1 MTIEKFRRISLFALT
16 SVLLAASLIWQGEQA
31 AANEAEGYYVNVG
44 GTHIK
49 DVHVRKGKA
58 YVPLKSLA
66 DAMGY
71 EISYTL
77 QEELDNFHQYDLKAA
92 SGPPV
97 SVWGNDSWGYTIVRR
112 ATQEMSVND
121 IDIYKPARLCAEESD
136 HCKLDKSKYDGPL
149 FIKNT
154 LYVPVRDMAK
164 ALNLKLTMTKTPK
177 GRSIQLSLH

>member
-31 AANEAEGYYVNVG
+31 AANEAEGYDVNVG

-49 DVHVRKGKA
+49 DIHVRKGKA

-77 QEELDNFHQYDLKAA
+77 QEELDNFHQYELKAA
-92 SGPPV
+92 SSPRYRYGETTA
-97 SVWGNDSWGYTIVRR
+97 G
-112 ATQEMSVND
+112 D
-121 IDIYKPARLCAEESD
+121 I
-136 HCKLDKSKYDGPL
+136 
-149 FIKNT
+149 
-154 LYVPVRDMAK
+154 
-164 ALNLKLTMTKTPK
+164 
-177 GRSIQLSLH
+177 RSYGGLRKR